1 MIKIDD
7 IINAEFSRSFM
18 GYDMKEVDSFLDAVI
33 EQMESNEKER
43 REMLTALEYLLH
55 EIEQYE
61 QLTADGERTDGN
73 GRHASKRETQRAAE
87 LLRIA
92 QETESPAAQSRS
104 ETAGTEAP
112 GAARVLK
119 GTPRA
124 GRQRTMHVRPEP
136 ENAVAMP
143 DEPAQTADGE
153 EIPTYTFAGL
163 FADAAEEQEDERI
176 FVAEEY
182 EIDEASPES
191 QEPSK
196 TEQPEEMPSAN
207 DTETEE
213 EAAFVP
219 RVSEILRTAAEE
231 RAEAERSDGDGERTQ
246 QHETL
251 ETEATDAEKPAAE
264 TQQI

>member
-61 QLTADGERTDGN
+61 QLAADGERTDGN

-112 GAARVLK
+112 GAARALK

-124 GRQRTMHVRPEP
+124 GRQRTLHVRPEP
-136 ENAVAMP
+136 ENAAAMP

-163 FADAAEEQEDERI
+163 FADTAEEQESERI

-196 TEQPEEMPSAN
+196 N
-207 DTETEE
+207 G
-213 EAAFVP
+213 AAGGNAV
-219 RVSEILRTAAEE
+219 RKRY
-231 RAEAERSDGDGERTQ
+231 GDGRGSRFCAARLGDSAHCSGGARGSRTFGRRRR
-246 QHETL
+246 
-251 ETEATDAEKPAAE
+251 TDAA
-264 TQQI
+264 T

>member
-61 QLTADGERTDGN
+61 QLAADGERTDGN

-92 QETESPAAQSRS
+92 QETESPTAQSRA

-119 GTPRA
+119 GPPRA

-136 ENAVAMP
+136 ENAAAMP

-163 FADAAEEQEDERI
+163 FADAAEEQESEHI

-213 EAAFVP
+213 GAAFVP

>member
-61 QLTADGERTDGN
+61 QLAAYGERTDGN

-112 GAARVLK
+112 GAARALK

-124 GRQRTMHVRPEP
+124 GRQRTLHVRPEP
-136 ENAVAMP
+136 ENAAAMP

-163 FADAAEEQEDERI
+163 FADTAEEQESERI

>member
-61 QLTADGERTDGN
+61 QLAADGERTDGN

-92 QETESPAAQSRS
+92 QETESPAAQSRA
-104 ETAGTEAP
+104 ETAGTETP

-136 ENAVAMP
+136 ENAAAMP

-163 FADAAEEQEDERI
+163 FADAAEEQEDEGI

-231 RAEAERSDGDGERTQ
+231 RAEAERSEGDGERTQ
-246 QHETL
+246 QLEILGTET
-251 ETEATDAEKPAAE
+251 ADAEKPAAE

>member
-61 QLTADGERTDGN
+61 QLAADGERTDGN

-92 QETESPAAQSRS
+92 QETESPAAQSRA
-104 ETAGTEAP
+104 ETAGTETP

-136 ENAVAMP
+136 ENAAAMP

-153 EIPTYTFAGL
+153 ERPTYTFAGL
-163 FADAAEEQEDERI
+163 FADAAEEQEDEGI

-231 RAEAERSDGDGERTQ
+231 RAEAERSEGDGERTQ
-246 QHETL
+246 QLEILGTET
-251 ETEATDAEKPAAE
+251 ADAEKPAAE

>member
-87 LLRIA
+87 LLRTA

-112 GAARVLK
+112 CAARVLK

-163 FADAAEEQEDERI
+163 FADTAEEQESERI

>member
-61 QLTADGERTDGN
+61 QLAADGERTDGN

-92 QETESPAAQSRS
+92 QETESPAAQSRA

-136 ENAVAMP
+136 ENAAAMP

-163 FADAAEEQEDERI
+163 FADAAEEQEDEGI

-246 QHETL
+246 QLEILGTET
-251 ETEATDAEKPAAE
+251 TDAEKPAAE

>member
-61 QLTADGERTDGN
+61 QLAADGERTDGN

-92 QETESPAAQSRS
+92 QETESPAAQSRA

-119 GTPRA
+119 GMPRA

>member
-61 QLTADGERTDGN
+61 QLAADGERTDGN

-92 QETESPAAQSRS
+92 QETESPAAQSRA
-104 ETAGTEAP
+104 ETAGTETP

-136 ENAVAMP
+136 ENAAAMP

-231 RAEAERSDGDGERTQ
+231 RAEAERSEGDGERTQ
-246 QHETL
+246 QLEILGTET
-251 ETEATDAEKPAAE
+251 ADAEKPAAE